1 MTIRDEVRQ
10 LRRVPMFAKVDSARL
25 KLICFTS
32 DRLVFSRG
40 EIVFEQGDT
49 GDAVYLILSGTAE
62 VEVET
67 RHGPLHVA
75 DVGPNKTV
83 GEISV
88 LCELPRTATVR
99 ATSELVTLRLDQE
112 QFMRLVEDY
121 PDVAVEILR
130 EMAMRL
136 DVALQVAGRTPPGR
150 GGAPRS

>member
-1 MTIRDEVRQ
+1 MTIRDELRQ
-10 LRRVPMFAKVDSARL
+10 LRRVPMFTKVDSARL

-32 DRLVFSRG
+32 DRLVFNPG
-40 EIVFEQGDT
+40 ETIFAQGDT

-67 RHGPLHVA
+67 RDGPLHVA

-83 GEISV
+83 GEISI
-88 LCELPRTATVR
+88 LCEVPRTATVR

-121 PDVAVEILR
+121 PDIALEILR
-130 EMAMRL
+130 EMALRL
-136 DVALQVAGRTPPGR
+136 DTALNKAGRVPIGT
-150 GGAPRS
+150 